1 MNITLT
7 IIGQALAFAIF
18 VWFTAKFVW
27 PPLVTAIETRQK
39 TIADGLA
46 AAERGKSDLELAAKR
61 SAEVIRDAKQQAG
74 EVITQGEKRRDEIIE
89 EAKAAAKAEADRIIA
104 AAKAEI
110 DQEVSRAR
118 ETLRQ
123 QVADLSIAAAEK
135 ILKRE
140 VNPQVH
146 ADLLA
151 AVKQQI

>member
-18 VWFTAKFVW
+18 VWFTARFVW

-46 AAERGKSDLELAAKR
+46 AAERGKSDLELASKR
-61 SAEVIRDAKQQAG
+61 SADVLREAKQKATEVIA
-74 EVITQGEKRRDEIIE
+74 QGEKRRDELIE
-89 EAKAAAKAEADRIIA
+89 EAKTAAKVEGDRILA

-110 DQEVSRAR
+110 EQEVSRAR

-123 QVADLSIAAAEK
+123 QVADLSIVAAEK
-135 ILKRE
+135 ILRRE

-146 ADLLA
+146 ADILA
-151 AVKQQI
+151 SIKQQL

>member
-18 VWFTAKFVW
+18 VWFTARFVW

-46 AAERGKSDLELAAKR
+46 AAERGKSDLELASKR
-61 SAEVIRDAKQQAG
+61 SADVMREAKQKATEVIA
-74 EVITQGEKRRDEIIE
+74 QGEKRRDELIE
-89 EAKAAAKAEADRIIA
+89 EAKTAAKVEGDRILA

-110 DQEVSRAR
+110 EQEVSRAR

-123 QVADLSIAAAEK
+123 QVADLSIVAAEK
-135 ILKRE
+135 ILRRE

-146 ADLLA
+146 ADILA
-151 AVKQQI
+151 SIKQQL